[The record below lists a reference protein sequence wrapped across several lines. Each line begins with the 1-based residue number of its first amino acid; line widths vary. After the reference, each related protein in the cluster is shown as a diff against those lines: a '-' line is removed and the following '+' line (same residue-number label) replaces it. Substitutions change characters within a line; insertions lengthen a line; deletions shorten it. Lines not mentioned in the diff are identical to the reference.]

1 VKAAIVR
8 VRGVLGQSR
17 LPHGSFHRHVDD
29 EVVGAKNHDPY
40 AAALMSVVLALLAS
54 LTYGAA
60 DFLGGLIGRKVP
72 ILTVVLW
79 SQSAGLVLALLA
91 AAVFPSE
98 YVVAS
103 DFWWGAIGGTAGTMG
118 LFYLYKGLAEGRMA
132 VVSPVTALV
141 GAVVPLGIGLALG
154 ERPGLVHGF
163 GIVLALPAIWLVAA
177 SPPSTTGVKGGARYG
192 VIAGIGFGLFFAAI
206 AQTGAES
213 GFWPLV
219 GARLAQVALV
229 ATVAASR
236 RLSLPPRDSRLGL
249 LVLGA
254 GDILANVF
262 LLLAFRSGLLTLV
275 SVLASLYPAITV
287 LLAVAILHEPI
298 FRRQWWGLALALVA
312 VGLIAV

>member
-1 VKAAIVR
+1 
-8 VRGVLGQSR
+8 
-17 LPHGSFHRHVDD
+17 
-29 EVVGAKNHDPY
+29 
-40 AAALMSVVLALLAS
+40 MSVVLALLAS

-72 ILTVVLW
+72 ILAVVLW
-79 SQSAGLVLALLA
+79 SQSAGLVLAFA
-91 AAVFPSE
+91 AAVVFPAES
-98 YVVAS
+98 VVAG
-103 DFWWGAIGGTAGTMG
+103 DFWWGAAGGTVGTMG

-141 GAVVPLGIGLALG
+141 GAVVPLGIGLAIG
-154 ERPGLVHGF
+154 ERPGLVHSL

-177 SPPSTTGVKGGARYG
+177 APSSGVKGGARYG
-192 VIAGIGFGLFFAAI
+192 VIAGSGFGLFFAAL

-219 GARLAQVALV
+219 GARLAQVVLV
-229 ATVAASR
+229 AVVAVSR
-236 RLSLPPRDSRLGL
+236 RLHAPPRESRPALF
-249 LVLGA
+249 VLGA

-275 SVLASLYPAITV
+275 SVLTSLYPAITV

-298 FRRQWWGLALALVA
+298 GRRQILGLILALVA

>member
-1 VKAAIVR
+1 
-8 VRGVLGQSR
+8 
-17 LPHGSFHRHVDD
+17 
-29 EVVGAKNHDPY
+29 
-40 AAALMSVVLALLAS
+40 MSVVLALLAS

-72 ILTVVLW
+72 ILAVVLW
-79 SQSAGLVLALLA
+79 SQSAGLMLALA
-91 AAVFPSE
+91 AAVAFPAES
-98 YVVAS
+98 VAAS
-103 DFWWGAIGGTAGTMG
+103 DFSWGAAGGTAGTMG

-141 GAVVPLGIGLALG
+141 GAVVPLAIGLAIG
-154 ERPGLVHGF
+154 ERPGLVHGI
-163 GIVLALPAIWLVAA
+163 GIVVALPAMWLVA
-177 SPPSTTGVKGGARYG
+177 SVPSSGVEGGARYG
-192 VIAGIGFGLFFAAI
+192 VIAGSGFGLFFAAI

-229 ATVAASR
+229 AIVAAGR
-236 RLSLPPRDSRLGL
+236 RPVTPPRDSWLGL
-249 LVLGA
+249 VALGA

-275 SVLASLYPAITV
+275 SVLASLYPAVTV
-287 LLAVAILHEPI
+287 LLAVAILDEPI
-298 FRRQWWGLALALVA
+298 GRRQVWGLALALGA